1 MSGQLS
7 RLQAFLA
14 GAGDLEV
21 VAPPAQVRPDYFAR
35 FARLAG
41 ATIVAAQVAA
51 VAAPAPA
58 HAAAPAPP
66 APPTVLP
73 AEETMAAEKTRI
85 AAAMR
90 TVQDLSARYLS
101 AGRSPTTS
109 RIVMIDPEKLPDEGP
124 LAFIEPGEVC
134 RIEGIRID
142 YSRTDPRL
150 ARMADTP
157 GMRAFVLIHES
168 MHCRLGPALM
178 NHVAQSTS
186 PMGYEFAVRFNESSA
201 DAYAVLTLA
210 RKDGIPAAL
219 EVLDQV
225 TKVREAE
232 MALPDSEG
240 HHDSRDTLQRVRSVL
255 ERTPERL
262 DSDDAAFSLAI
273 TEALAG
279 ASTALERAQPEAYRA
294 YLQSANYAAD
304 MHRFHGTVEE
314 MARGYLEGAH
324 GLGAPKVIL
333 NNLVMA
339 PAAPTRMSPWGLLAK
354 LRPAEHGFT
363 AAALRKDVEEITRS
377 LARDVAANATSK
389 HAIADNDGPAPVH
402 ASLAGSPEL
411 QAVPIGRLRSRL
423 DGVYSGVLHSTGAS
437 KLTDPTADHEDLERP
452 GL

>member
-1 MSGQLS
+1 MSGQIS

-14 GAGDLEV
+14 GAGNLEV
-21 VAPPAQVRPDYFAR
+21 VAPPADVRPDYFAR

-41 ATIVAAQVAA
+41 ATLVAAQVAA
-51 VAAPAPA
+51 VAAPA
-58 HAAAPAPP
+58 HAVAPPPP
-66 APPTVLP
+66 APPTVLT

-90 TVQDLSARYLS
+90 SVQDLSARYLS
-101 AGRSPTTS
+101 AGRSPTSS

-124 LAFIEPGEVC
+124 LAFLEPDEMR
-134 RIEGIRID
+134 RIEGIRTD
-142 YSRTDPRL
+142 YSRTNPRL
-150 ARMADTP
+150 ATMADTP

-178 NHVAQSTS
+178 NHVAQSTA
-186 PMGYEFAVRFNESSA
+186 PMAYEFAVRFNESSA

-219 EVLDQV
+219 EVLDRV

-232 MALPDSEG
+232 MALPESEG
-240 HHDSRDTLQRVRSVL
+240 HHDSRDTLERVRAVL

-279 ASTALERAQPEAYRA
+279 ASTALERAQPKEYRA
-294 YLQSANYAAD
+294 YLQSADYAAD
-304 MHRFHGTVEE
+304 MQRFHGTVEE

-339 PAAPTRMSPWGLLAK
+339 PAAPARMSPWGLLAK

-363 AAALRKDVEEITRS
+363 AATLRKDVEEITRS
-377 LARDVAANATSK
+377 LGRDVAASAPSK
-389 HAIADNDGPAPVH
+389 RAIADNDDPTPVH
-402 ASLAGSPEL
+402 ASLSGSP
-411 QAVPIGRLRSRL
+411 QRHAVSIGRLRSRL

-437 KLTDPTADHEDLERP
+437 ELTDPTADHEDLERP

>member
-14 GAGDLEV
+14 GAGNLEV
-21 VAPPAQVRPDYFAR
+21 VAPPADVRPDYFVR

-41 ATIVAAQVAA
+41 ATLMAAQVAA
-51 VAAPAPA
+51 VVAPAPA

-66 APPTVLP
+66 APATVLP
-73 AEETMAAEKTRI
+73 AEETVAAEKTRI

-90 TVQDLSARYLS
+90 SVQDLSARYLS
-101 AGRSPTTS
+101 AGRSPTSS

-178 NHVAQSTS
+178 NHVAQSTA
-186 PMGYEFAVRFNESSA
+186 PMAYEFAVRFNESSA

-219 EVLDQV
+219 EVLDRV

-279 ASTALERAQPEAYRA
+279 ASTALERAQPKEYRA
-294 YLQSANYAAD
+294 YLQSADCAAD
-304 MHRFHGTVEE
+304 MQRFHGTVEE

-339 PAAPTRMSPWGLLAK
+339 PATPARMSPWGLLAK
-354 LRPAEHGFT
+354 LRPVEHGFT
-363 AAALRKDVEEITRS
+363 AATLRKDVEEITRS
-377 LARDVAANATSK
+377 LGRDPATSAPSK
-389 HAIADNDGPAPVH
+389 RAIADYDDPTPVR
-402 ASLAGSPEL
+402 ASPAGSPERN
-411 QAVPIGRLRSRL
+411 AVSIGRLRSRL
-423 DGVYSGVLHSTGAS
+423 DGVYSDVLHSTGAS
-437 KLTDPTADHEDLERP
+437 ELTDPAADHEDLDRP

>member
-1 MSGQLS
+1 MSEQLS

-14 GAGDLEV
+14 DAGDLEV
-21 VAPPAQVRPDYFAR
+21 VAPPADVRPDYFAR

-41 ATIVAAQVAA
+41 AALVATQVAA
-51 VAAPAPA
+51 VAAPA
-58 HAAAPAPP
+58 HAAAPTPP
-66 APPTVLP
+66 VSSTALSS
-73 AEETMAAEKTRI
+73 EQSMAAEKTRI
-85 AAAMR
+85 VAAMR
-90 TVQDLSARYLS
+90 SVQDLSARYLS
-101 AGRSPTTS
+101 AGRSPTS
-109 RIVMIDPEKLPDEGP
+109 ARIVMIDPEKLPDEGP
-124 LAFIEPGEVC
+124 LAFLEPGEVC
-134 RIEGIRID
+134 RIEGIRTD

-150 ARMADTP
+150 AVMADTP

-178 NHVAQSTS
+178 THVAQSTA
-186 PMGYEFAVRFNESSA
+186 PMAYEFAVRFNESSA

-219 EVLDQV
+219 AVLDRV
-225 TKVREAE
+225 TAVREAE
-232 MALPDSEG
+232 MLLPESEG
-240 HHDSRDTLQRVRSVL
+240 HHDSRDTLRRVRAVL

-279 ASTALERAQPEAYRA
+279 ASTALERAEPKEYRV
-294 YLQSANYAAD
+294 YLQSADYAAD
-304 MHRFHGTVEE
+304 MQRFHGTVEE

-339 PAAPTRMSPWGLLAK
+339 PAAPARMSPWGLLAK
-354 LRPAEHGFT
+354 LRPTEHGFT
-363 AAALRKDVEEITRS
+363 AATLRKDVEEITRS
-377 LARDVAANATSK
+377 LARDAAASATSK

-411 QAVPIGRLRSRL
+411 QVVSIGQLRSRL

-437 KLTDPTADHEDLERP
+437 ELTDPAADHEDFDRP